1 MNLND
6 TAIAFVR
13 DLTWEDLPPAV
24 RHQSKRCLLD
34 ALGALLAGARTP
46 PGELMAGIARS
57 QFPGDQA
64 TLLVHGD
71 RVSAAGAALANGF
84 AGNALDIDDGYR
96 LVKGHPGACTLTPVL
111 AAAEIAPACS
121 GADLLTALAVGY
133 EIGIRAGRIRH
144 ATYDCYHSSGS
155 WGAVAGAAAAGKL
168 LGLDAATLR
177 HALGAAEYHA
187 PIAPMMKCIDTPS
200 MGKDSIGWGNMVAML
215 SVLMARKGFTGI
227 EPLFADAPEPAWV
240 EGLGRD
246 WQILQLYFKP
256 YAACRWAQP
265 AVDGVLKIQREQRL
279 APRDIRAIRIRTFAA
294 ACALSVAPPAN
305 TEEAQYNMAFP
316 VAAALLDGE
325 VGPRQV
331 LPPRIFDP
339 DLRDL
344 LSRVRTEVDPEIE
357 AAFPAKTYAEVV
369 VETHHGR
376 SFTSGLMQ
384 PRWEPPD
391 SLPSDGALEDKF
403 RWLVAPVLGETA
415 AGRLMEAVWA
425 LDTLDRAADLVGL
438 CVPPSLPREI

>member
-6 TAIAFVR
+6 SAIAFIR
-13 DLTWEDLPPAV
+13 DLSWEDLPPAV

-34 ALGALLAGARTP
+34 ALGALLAGACTP

-64 TLLVHGD
+64 TLLVHGGK
-71 RVSAAGAALANGF
+71 VSAAGAALANGF

-96 LVKGHPGACTLTPVL
+96 LVKGHPGACTLPPVL
-111 AAAEIAPACS
+111 AAAETAPACS
-121 GADLLTALAVGY
+121 GADLLTALTVGY

-168 LGLDAATLR
+168 LGLDAPTLR

-187 PIAPMMKCIDTPS
+187 PIAPMMKCIATPS
-200 MGKDSIGWGNMVAML
+200 MGKDSIGWGSMVAML
-215 SVLMARKGFTGI
+215 SVLMAREGFTGI
-227 EPLFADAPEPAWV
+227 EPLFADAPEASWV

-265 AVDGVLKIQREQRL
+265 AVDGALKIQREERI

-331 LPPRIFDP
+331 LPPRILDP
-339 DLRDL
+339 VLRDL
-344 LSRVRTEVDPEIE
+344 IARVRTEVEPDIE

-369 VETHHGR
+369 VETHDGR
-376 SFTSGLMQ
+376 RFTSGRMQ

-391 SLPSDGALEDKF
+391 TLPSDGELEDKF
-403 RWLVAPVLGETA
+403 RWLVAPVLGE
-415 AGRLMEAVWA
+415 
-425 LDTLDRAADLVGL
+425 RATADLAARIWTL
-438 CVPPSLPREI
+438 ETLAAIAPLIHACCRPRS